1 MFTKHVSCIGVITN
15 KVLSSYCHC
24 IQMHIGLVYLGNTT
38 IWLGKSILQMLKS
51 ILQMLL
57 VCKSEDAKNHKIHGR
72 AVLTVIDDMF
82 ASYIVRYGS
91 VLW

>member
-1 MFTKHVSCIGVITN
+1 
-15 KVLSSYCHC
+15 
-24 IQMHIGLVYLGNTT
+24 MHIGLVYLGNTT

-72 AVLTVIDDMF
+72 SVLTVIDDMF

>member
-1 MFTKHVSCIGVITN
+1 MFTKHVSCIGVIIN

-38 IWLGKSILQMLKS
+38 IWLGKSILQML
-51 ILQMLL
+51 L

-72 AVLTVIDDMF
+72 SVLTVIDDMF
-82 ASYIVRYGS
+82 ASYIVRYAFIQD
-91 VLW
+91 